1 MQRQCAVIL
10 GAAIVIASFCCPP
23 PLQGIES
30 APPMHCPITGETC
43 NTGDSDCQDV
53 PAPVATSLP
62 SVPTAI
68 PHDVVV
74 VVSPAPQLSAAQ
86 AIERHE
92 ELFWLLPTRT
102 IQLRI

>member
-1 MQRQCAVIL
+1 MQ
-10 GAAIVIASFCCPP
+10 
-23 PLQGIES
+23 
-30 APPMHCPITGETC
+30 CPITGETC

-68 PHDVVV
+68 AHDVVIL
-74 VVSPAPQLSAAQ
+74 VSLAPHVPAARALDL
-86 AIERHE
+86 HD

>member
-1 MQRQCAVIL
+1 MQRQCAVMIC
-10 GAAIVIASFCCPP
+10 AAIVIAAFCCPP
-23 PLQGIES
+23 PLQGIEI
-30 APPMHCPITGETC
+30 APPMQCPITGERC

-68 PHDVVV
+68 PYDVVIL
-74 VVSPAPQLSAAQ
+74 VSSAPQLPATR
-86 AIERHE
+86 AIELPE